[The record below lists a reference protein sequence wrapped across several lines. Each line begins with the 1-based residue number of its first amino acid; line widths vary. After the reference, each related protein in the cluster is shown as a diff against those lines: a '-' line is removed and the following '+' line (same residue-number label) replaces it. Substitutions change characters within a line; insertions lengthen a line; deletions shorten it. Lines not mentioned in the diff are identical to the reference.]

1 MTYAAHHR
9 DFASCFGDKASTRRS
24 NAVATKTG
32 VLRHIFDAIF
42 ESRQKQIDRDI
53 TRFLARSGGH
63 FTDDIERE
71 MTQRLLT
78 SNWNAHQ

>member
-9 DFASCFGDKASTRRS
+9 DFASCFGDKASTRI

-32 VLRHIFDAIF
+32 VLRRIFDAIF
-42 ESRQKQIDRDI
+42 EPRQKQIDRDI
-53 TRFLARSGGH
+53 TRFLARSGGR

-71 MTQRLLT
+71 MMQRLLT